1 MPWPGIW
8 PLVDRSASCSP
19 GLCLAFSPSQAKAML
34 LLVTILPILLADLGS
49 GHPQASLLLPVVSLS
64 SLEAK
69 LKATS

>member
-1 MPWPGIW
+1 
-8 PLVDRSASCSP
+8 
-19 GLCLAFSPSQAKAML
+19 ML